1 MSKGPIT
8 LGVEQGLAQ
17 TSPLNASEFADVVVE
32 VENHQSDTVVTEVDP
47 ASLQSSLPLIVASQH
62 EEKEVTLIE
71 LEPPDTGKALRE
83 SVRSDDQTTGF
94 WRVLRVAFFPLW
106 FPIQVVVQAT
116 VVCVL
121 WVWNLLRLVFFA
133 FIMMPGF
140 LSSLY
145 FYLFSRQIQKGI
157 KYGDA
162 SRNRLDVYRP
172 KTAPSDSEKFPVLI
186 FVTGG
191 AWVLGHRA
199 WGMFFGQRLIR
210 AGIVVVSLDY
220 RNFPFARNMENI
232 CTDVNT
238 GISWVLRNL
247 EDFQGDPGQVFLMGQ
262 SAGGMLTALTMLR
275 QAERIANTTEHDTQ
289 TPALGST
296 PGTWDPRS
304 LKGYIGVSGVYDC
317 EAEKRYLKEER
328 GSLLESGALLQ

>member
-1 MSKGPIT
+1 MSKGPLA
-8 LGVEQGLAQ
+8 LGVYQGLAQ
-17 TSPLNASEFADVVVE
+17 TSARNISEFSKVDEFVLE
-32 VENHQSDTVVTEVDP
+32 VENRQAATSEVEP
-47 ASLQSSLPLIVASQH
+47 ASSQSSLPLIVAPQC
-62 EEKEVTLIE
+62 EEKEIASIE
-71 LEPPDTGKALRE
+71 LDPPDTEEALRE
-83 SVRSDDQTTGF
+83 SVRSEDQTTYF
-94 WRVLRVAFFPLW
+94 WRALRVAVFPLW
-106 FPIQVVVQAT
+106 FLIHVVVRAT

-121 WVWNLLRLVFFA
+121 WGWNFLRLVFFA

-162 SRNRLDVYRP
+162 FRNRLDVYKP
-172 KTAPSDSEKFPVLI
+172 TTASSNSENFPVLI

-210 AGIVVVSLDY
+210 AGVVVVSLDY
-220 RNFPFARNMENI
+220 RNFPFARNMEHI
-232 CTDVNT
+232 CIDVNT
-238 GISWVLRNL
+238 GISWVLNNL
-247 EDFQGDPGQVFLMGQ
+247 EYFQGDPGQVFLMGQ

-275 QAERIANTTEHDTQ
+275 QAERIANSTEHDTQ
-289 TPALGST
+289 TLALGAT

-317 EAEKRYLKEER
+317 E
-328 GSLLESGALLQ
+328 GASRI